1 MKRAQL
7 EMTKLLWRLL
17 WIGWVL
23 VIGAVTLLP
32 WSNYVG
38 HSHWPWVRW
47 FPFQAGEMS
56 RDFFVDFLA
65 NVLLFA
71 PFGYLQLRAEI
82 NLLRREMLSTVV
94 AALALSLGV
103 EFAQVYM
110 HNRIASTADVFSNVL
125 GAMLGGF
132 VYCLKLW
139 FFRV

>member
-1 MKRAQL
+1 
-7 EMTKLLWRLL
+7 MTKLLWRLL

-32 WSNYVG
+32 RSNYVG
-38 HSHWPWVRW
+38 HSHWSSVRW
-47 FPFQAGEMS
+47 VPFQAGEMS
-56 RDFFVDFLA
+56 QDFFVDVLA
-65 NVLLFA
+65 NVLPFA
-71 PFGYLQLRAEI
+71 PFGYLQRRAGV

-110 HNRIASTADVFSNVL
+110 HNRIDSTADVLSNVL

-132 VYCLKLW
+132 VYCLKL
-139 FFRV
+139 F